1 VQPEIIKTNGGGVP
15 YFAEAPP
22 TQDGA
27 AAIKLMFYAV
37 FKRKWQ
43 VLAVIAVV
51 VLTMLVAG
59 LTRPRIYKSTSKVMI
74 RPGRAEV
81 QVSSGEQREI
91 TLPVS
96 ATTEQVNSEIEII
109 KSAALG
115 RQVIERMSA
124 AGTPIFGADTDLTI
138 DEQVGVLR
146 SMLTVGP
153 TPQSNVIAIEVF
165 ARNPQKGQE
174 ILGVLVDAYLDRH
187 AQVHRGNGA
196 TEFFEHELGLQRQRV
211 QAAEVKLADF
221 VERERIVVPEDQI
234 RWAVK
239 DAIRYRDVLRTQSNK
254 ISVAERNLVIMKKQ
268 LADQPER
275 IFADSERVNPEAQ
288 ILTTKLGE
296 LEAKRAEAKQL
307 YTDEDRSVS
316 DLNGEIG
323 MLKERLA
330 LAKASSGIPG
340 RERMSAN
347 PIREVLTQEILHH
360 ERNLFDLRERVK
372 ALPTFLDNWKDQNE
386 ELAIAL
392 RKKTIELASL
402 EQDVS
407 AARESYRLF
416 ERKQDEARISEA
428 LDKEGIVNVSILDP
442 ASLATKPFNQMSM
455 VMVFAALIAGIGLGV
470 GSAVGIEFL
479 GRNFKLEEQV
489 EQYLEL
495 PVFAVIPDIS
505 DIVEIQRS

>member
-1 VQPEIIKTNGGGVP
+1 MQPEIIKTNGGGVP
-15 YFAEAPP
+15 YFAEAPQ

-27 AAIKLMFYAV
+27 AAIKLMLYAV

-81 QVSSGEQREI
+81 QVSSGAQREI

-109 KSAALG
+109 KSAELA
-115 RQVIERMSA
+115 RQVIERMNA
-124 AGTPIFGADTDLTI
+124 AGAPIFGADTDLTI

-146 SMLTVGP
+146 GMMAVGP
-153 TPQSNVIAIEVF
+153 SPQSNVIAIELF
-165 ARNPQKGQE
+165 ARNPQKGQQ
-174 ILGVLVDAYLDRH
+174 ILKTLVEVYLERH
-187 AQVHRGNGA
+187 AQVHRASGA
-196 TEFFEHELGLQRQRV
+196 TAFFENELVVQKDRV
-211 QAAEVKLADF
+211 QKAEGILADF

-239 DAIRYRDVLRTQSNK
+239 DAVRFRDVLRTQTNK
-254 ISVAERNLVIMKKQ
+254 ISVAERNLAIMKKQ
-268 LADQPER
+268 LSEQPER

-288 ILTTKLGE
+288 MLTTKLGE
-296 LEAKRAEAKQL
+296 LEARRANAKQL
-307 YTDEDRSVS
+307 YTDEDRTVS
-316 DLNGEIG
+316 DIDGEISI
-323 MLKERLA
+323 LKGKLA
-330 LAKASSGIPG
+330 LARASSGIVG
-340 RERMSAN
+340 RERMGAN
-347 PIREVLTQEILHH
+347 PIREVLQQEILHH
-360 ERNLFDLRERVK
+360 ERNLFDLQERVK
-372 ALPTFLDNWKDQNE
+372 ALPSFLDNWRDQNE
-386 ELAIAL
+386 EQAVAL
-392 RKKTIELASL
+392 RKKTIVLASL

-407 AARESYRLF
+407 AARETFRLF

-428 LDKEGIVNVSILDP
+428 LDKEGIVNVSVLDP
-442 ASLATKPFNQMSM
+442 ASLATKPFNSMSP

-489 EQYLEL
+489 EQHLEL

-505 DIVEIQRS
+505 EIVELRS

>member
-15 YFAEAPP
+15 YFAEAPQ

-27 AAIKLMFYAV
+27 AAIKLMLYAV

-109 KSAALG
+109 KSAELA
-115 RQVIERMSA
+115 RQVIERMNA
-124 AGTPIFGADTDLTI
+124 AGAPIFGADTDLTI

-146 SMLTVGP
+146 GMMAVGP
-153 TPQSNVIAIEVF
+153 SPQSNVIAIELF
-165 ARNPQKGQE
+165 ARNPQKGQQ
-174 ILGVLVDAYLDRH
+174 ILKTLVEVYLERH
-187 AQVHRGNGA
+187 AQVHRASGA
-196 TEFFEHELGLQRQRV
+196 TAFFENELVVQKDRV
-211 QAAEVKLADF
+211 QKAEGILADF

-239 DAIRYRDVLRTQSNK
+239 DAVRFRDVLRTQTNK
-254 ISVAERNLVIMKKQ
+254 ISVAERNLAIMKKQ
-268 LADQPER
+268 LSEQPER

-288 ILTTKLGE
+288 MLTTKLGE
-296 LEAKRAEAKQL
+296 LEARRANAKQL
-307 YTDEDRSVS
+307 YTDEDRTVS
-316 DLNGEIG
+316 DIDGEISI
-323 MLKERLA
+323 LKGKLA
-330 LAKASSGIPG
+330 LARASSGIVG
-340 RERMSAN
+340 RERMGAN
-347 PIREVLTQEILHH
+347 PIREVLQQEILHH
-360 ERNLFDLRERVK
+360 ERNLFDLQERVK
-372 ALPTFLDNWKDQNE
+372 ALPSFLDNWRDQNE
-386 ELAIAL
+386 EQAVAL
-392 RKKTIELASL
+392 RKKTIVLASL

-407 AARESYRLF
+407 AARETFRLF

-428 LDKEGIVNVSILDP
+428 LDKEGIVNVSVLDP
-442 ASLATKPFNQMSM
+442 ASLATKPFNSMSP

-489 EQYLEL
+489 EQHLEL

-505 DIVEIQRS
+505 EIVELRS